1 MDIAKVTPRQ
11 WVMQN
16 LEKNLNG
23 LTTISRKSEGTN
35 KKNVLC
41 VQPWSSKCSIESQK
55 KSAIG
60 PFEDMDLDQE
70 SKKCDKFVV
79 TKKSTIL
86 KKKR

>member
-1 MDIAKVTPRQ
+1 
-11 WVMQN
+11 
-16 LEKNLNG
+16 
-23 LTTISRKSEGTN
+23 
-35 KKNVLC
+35 
-41 VQPWSSKCSIESQK
+41 VQPWSSKCSIESKK